1 MLNGRLTVRTA
12 NYVYSFRRLLGGIG
26 IARASS
32 EIAVL
37 ARFAAVLA
45 LRASGAGVSGKTS
58 GWETVGCGVSAPCCD
73 TESETPESEASVP
86 AFWRP
91 CCCMADI
98 APRSFSR
105 RMISLRLRM
114 ISFPLAVLGGSA
126 GTACRALKNK
136 LATLFSS
143 FPGHRRCMIPCL

>member
-58 GWETVGCGVSAPCCD
+58 GWETAGCGV
-73 TESETPESEASVP
+73 
-86 AFWRP
+86 
-91 CCCMADI
+91 
-98 APRSFSR
+98 
-105 RMISLRLRM
+105 
-114 ISFPLAVLGGSA
+114 
-126 GTACRALKNK
+126 
-136 LATLFSS
+136 
-143 FPGHRRCMIPCL
+143 